1 MQHESKK
8 CRFSVSSFTTIPQY
22 VEEQKTVKATHTNH
36 KVHLNKHYDCTT
48 SNIVYIIECK
58 QDKCKDQ
65 YIGQS
70 KNSLSSRFLDHL
82 GYCRREEISKATG
95 AHFNKP
101 GHSMSDMTISVL
113 EQVSEEDTYYRECR
127 ESKHIRDF
135 DLKYNGINRK
145 R

>member
-1 MQHESKK
+1 M
-8 CRFSVSSFTTIPQY
+8 
-22 VEEQKTVKATHTNH
+22 
-36 KVHLNKHYDCTT
+36 
-48 SNIVYIIECK
+48 
-58 QDKCKDQ
+58 
-65 YIGQS
+65 
-70 KNSLSSRFLDHL
+70 DHL

-101 GHSMSDMTISVL
+101 GHSLSDMTISVL